1 MGKDKLASTEDM
13 RRGGVAN
20 FGYDD
25 DKGDYRFEIGDHMQ
39 YRFEIVQRLGRGSFG
54 QVVKALDH
62 RLGEHVALKIIRNKK
77 RFHKQA
83 VVEVRILEHMKRY
96 DKDDN
101 KNVIKIKEY
110 FLFRKHLVSRALV
123 LPCSALRLSSSASTF
138 TSSLRTTTF
147 RAFPRT

>member
-1 MGKDKLASTEDM
+1 MARRARSTTPRRKTFSPQRLPRSYEPTRTTNNYEKAEILSFKQVYYIPMGKDKLASSEDL

-83 VVEVRILEHMKRY
+83 LVEVRILA
-96 DKDDN
+96 
-101 KNVIKIKEY
+101 
-110 FLFRKHLVSRALV
+110 HLR
-123 LPCSALRLSSSASTF
+123 
-138 TSSLRTTTF
+138 
-147 RAFPRT
+147 